1 MNSIGDVVIIH
12 IDNKPSVYAR
22 IEAIEADIKPKW
34 YQVKLLFLSFPPQEI
49 SWILKREY
57 LEGSSFTMK
66 DIPIQILPLERSG
79 HQKSQTLRKTGI
91 QDAKVISI
99 NQIRAKKK
107 KKTPEDSVKT

>member
-1 MNSIGDVVIIH
+1 MNSIGDLVIIH

-22 IEAIEADIKPKW
+22 IEGIEPDIKPKW

-57 LEGSSFTMK
+57 LEGSPFTMK

-79 HQKSQTLRKTGI
+79 RQKPQTKRKGEI

-99 NQIRAKKK
+99 KEIRAKRDKK
-107 KKTPEDSVKT
+107 DA

>member
-1 MNSIGDVVIIH
+1 MKSIGDVVIIH

-57 LEGSSFTMK
+57 LEGSPFTMK
-66 DIPIQILPLERSG
+66 DTPIQILPLERPG
-79 HQKSQTLRKTGI
+79 HQKSQTLRKGSI

-99 NQIRAKKK
+99 NQIRAKRDKK
-107 KKTPEDSVKT
+107 DA

>member
-57 LEGSSFTMK
+57 LEGSPFTMK
-66 DIPIQILPLERSG
+66 DVPIQILPLERSVP
-79 HQKSQTLRKTGI
+79 QKSQPLRKGGI
-91 QDAKVISI
+91 NNANVISI
-99 NQIRAKKK
+99 NQIRAKRDKK
-107 KKTPEDSVKT
+107 DTR

>member
-34 YQVKLLFLSFPPQEI
+34 YQVKLLFLSFPPQEV

-57 LEGSSFTMK
+57 IEGSPFTMK

-79 HQKSQTLRKTGI
+79 RQKSQTPRKGGI

-99 NQIRAKKK
+99 KEIRAKRDKK
-107 KKTPEDSVKT
+107 DA

>member
-49 SWILKREY
+49 SWILQREY
-57 LEGSSFTMK
+57 LDGSPFTMK

-79 HQKSQTLRKTGI
+79 HKKSQTLRKGGI
-91 QDAKVISI
+91 NNAKVISL
-99 NQIRAKKK
+99 NQIRAKKDK
-107 KKTPEDSVKT
+107 KDT

>member
-34 YQVKLLFLSFPPQEI
+34 YQVKLLFLSFPPQDI

-57 LEGSSFTMK
+57 LEGSPFTMK
-66 DIPIQILPLERSG
+66 DIPIQILPLERSER
-79 HQKSQTLRKTGI
+79 HKSQTPKKGSI

-99 NQIRAKKK
+99 NQIRAHRDKK
-107 KKTPEDSVKT
+107 DA